1 MKLVAD
7 SHAVLWYTQGSGRL
21 SERAASALTEA
32 EATDGVIV
40 SVVSL
45 LDLWD
50 VTQTTKALTEAEVS
64 EVRATIVTSPAFV
77 LQPVDLAIV
86 DATTAIPSATCS
98 PTRGTA
104 SSSRPPK
111 YSTYRWSP
119 RTRRSATAGSCRP
132 SGEIAV

>member
-21 SERAASALTEA
+21 SERAATALTEA

-45 LDLWD
+45 LDLWY
-50 VTQTTKALTEAEVS
+50 VTQTTKALTEVEGS

-77 LQPVDLAIV
+77 LQPVDLPIV
-86 DATTAIPSATCS
+86 DATTAIPRDVLSD
-98 PTRGTA
+98 PWDRFIV
-104 SSSRPPK
+104 
-111 YSTYRWSP
+111 
-119 RTRRSATAGSCRP
+119 ATAKVARRTAGDQAPGDPRQR
-132 SGEIAV
+132 ARTDDR

>member
-1 MKLVAD
+1 MKVLAD

-21 SERAASALTEA
+21 SERAATALTEA

-45 LDLWD
+45 LDLWY

-86 DATTAIPSATCS
+86 DTTTAIPRDLLSD
-98 PTRGTA
+98 PWDRFIV
-104 SSSRPPK
+104 
-111 YSTYRWSP
+111 
-119 RTRRSATAGSCRP
+119 ATAKVLG
-132 SGEIAV
+132 IALVTKDAAIRDSKLVPTIW

>member
-1 MKLVAD
+1 MKVLAD

-21 SERAASALTEA
+21 SERAATALTEA

-40 SVVSL
+40 SVVSI
-45 LDLWD
+45 LDLWY

-86 DATTAIPSATCS
+86 DTTTAIPRDLLSD
-98 PTRGTA
+98 PWDRFIV
-104 SSSRPPK
+104 
-111 YSTYRWSP
+111 
-119 RTRRSATAGSCRP
+119 ATAKVLG
-132 SGEIAV
+132 IALVTKDAAIRDSKLVPTIW

>member
-1 MKLVAD
+1 VKVLAD

-21 SERAASALTEA
+21 SERAATALTEA

-45 LDLWD
+45 LDLWY

-86 DATTAIPSATCS
+86 DTTTAIPRDLLSD
-98 PTRGTA
+98 PWDRFIV
-104 SSSRPPK
+104 
-111 YSTYRWSP
+111 
-119 RTRRSATAGSCRP
+119 ATAKVLG
-132 SGEIAV
+132 IALVTKDAAIRDSKLVPTIW

>member
-1 MKLVAD
+1 VKVLAD

-21 SERAASALTEA
+21 SERAATALTEA

-40 SVVSL
+40 SVVSI
-45 LDLWD
+45 LDLWY

-86 DATTAIPSATCS
+86 DTTTAIPRDLLSD
-98 PTRGTA
+98 PWDRFIV
-104 SSSRPPK
+104 
-111 YSTYRWSP
+111 
-119 RTRRSATAGSCRP
+119 ATAKVLG
-132 SGEIAV
+132 IALVTKDAAIRDSKLVPTIW

>member
-1 MKLVAD
+1 VKVLAD

-21 SERAASALTEA
+21 SERAVTALTEA

-45 LDLWD
+45 LDLWY

-64 EVRATIVTSPAFV
+64 EVRTAIVTSPAFV

-86 DATTAIPSATCS
+86 DTTTSV
-98 PTRGTA
+98 
-104 SSSRPPK
+104 
-111 YSTYRWSP
+111 P
-119 RTRRSATAGSCRP
+119 RDVLADPWDRFIVATAKVLG
-132 SGEIAV
+132 IALVTKDQAIRESKLVPTIW

>member
-1 MKLVAD
+1 VRVVAD

-21 SERAASALTEA
+21 SERAATALTEA

-45 LDLWD
+45 LDLWY

-77 LQPVDLAIV
+77 LQPVDLAII
-86 DATTAIPSATCS
+86 DTTTAIPRDLLSDPWDRFIT
-98 PTRGTA
+98 
-104 SSSRPPK
+104 
-111 YSTYRWSP
+111 
-119 RTRRSATAGSCRP
+119 ATARALSVPLVTRDQAIQD
-132 SGEIAV
+132 SGLVTTIW